1 MKTFNLGISTCPNDT
16 YIFGALLRGDV
27 FSPFQV
33 STIMEDVQYLNNL
46 AIKNE
51 LDIVKVSF
59 GVFPEISKNYK
70 ILKSGGAM
78 GFGCGP
84 LLLSLKYA
92 DIESL
97 KDKKIAIPGKNT
109 TAFMIF
115 KRFFPEHL
123 NNIVEMRFDKI
134 MPAIVAGQC
143 DAGLVI
149 HEGRFVYNDYGL
161 NKIAD
166 LGNLWEEK
174 FQCPIPLGFIAL
186 KNEHA
191 KYADEINDTIKNSIK
206 YADDNQSSA
215 YAFAKKYACDMDED
229 VMKAHVKLY
238 VNSYSLDMTKA
249 NKSIELLLNVDG
261 SVFA

>member
-1 MKTFNLGISTCPNDT
+1 MKTFSLAISTCPNDT
-16 YIFGALLRGDV
+16 YIFGALLRRDI
-27 FSPFQV
+27 FAPFQV
-33 STIMEDVQYLNNL
+33 SIIMEDVQHLNNL

-51 LDIVKVSF
+51 PDIVKVSF

-84 LLLSLKYA
+84 LLLSLKYTNI
-92 DIESL
+92 DGL
-97 KDKKIAIPGKNT
+97 KGKKIAIPGENT

-115 KRFFPEHL
+115 KRFFPEYVD
-123 NNIVEMRFDKI
+123 NIIEMRFDKI
-134 MPAIVAGQC
+134 MPAIVSGQC

-161 NKIAD
+161 NKITD
-166 LGNLWEEK
+166 LGSLWEEK
-174 FQCPIPLGFIAL
+174 FQCPIPLGFIAV
-186 KNEHA
+186 KNEHV
-191 KYADEINDTIKNSIK
+191 KYADEINDAIKKSIK
-206 YADDNQSSA
+206 YADDNEQPS
-215 YAFAKKYACDMDED
+215 YAFAKEYACNMNEE

-238 VNSYSLDMTKA
+238 VNKYSIDMTDA
-249 NKSIELLLNVDG
+249 SKSIELLLNVDS